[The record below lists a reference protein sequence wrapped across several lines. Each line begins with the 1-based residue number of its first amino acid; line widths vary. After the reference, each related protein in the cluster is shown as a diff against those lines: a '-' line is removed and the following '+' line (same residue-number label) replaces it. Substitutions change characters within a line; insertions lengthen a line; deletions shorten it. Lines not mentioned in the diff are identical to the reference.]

1 MDELRKA
8 LETFALRNA
17 EGEVSDATLEKA
29 CEAYK
34 ARSSEFVDDY
44 EYNLYVAKSVYDHI
58 HGVDQDPEITK
69 AIMPGQTKVV
79 NGVVYIWT
87 LTPNAKT
94 TYDWRVYK
102 NASGKPIGAAA
113 SSKSS
118 ADLANDEK
126 VVNEMFPADPSEL
139 TFVQKLGGSTGAEL
153 MKDAKGREF
162 VVKSSKNT
170 SRGHVAA
177 EYYAAQVYSLL
188 GLDTPDYEL
197 YDDGTDL
204 TLISNYM
211 RGVSAP
217 ATKDYDAMAK
227 GFAVDA
233 FLANWDIYQND
244 NCLVDAAG
252 KVYRV
257 DNGSTFD
264 YRAMGSK
271 KPFGNQI
278 DWDNMVRYNS
288 SVVANLTAQ
297 DYIDQI
303 DALKARKDDIMAFF
317 DAGRLAS
324 KPKMRAIIEARFK
337 DLDRIRGIYEVE
349 ARRAN
354 KQVVPRTL
362 KSAADMYREFTDDEV
377 NEFWNNQRGSD
388 YYQKLQ
394 NHYGPTGWELLS
406 TICNA
411 RGFDARPD
419 VVDDATFWAKAA
431 QAKYHMFRGVEPNG
445 TDKNYYADDFKYNDA
460 CYYGTVGVYAE
471 GIYFHVNDSSNANRT
486 PSGYQKTSAYHNARG
501 YAGNG
506 AIIEAVLD
514 DSAKVITVDDAREEV
529 KQLAAS
535 NSPAFN
541 KAKKELD
548 DAKAEYQ
555 RVTNELDNLTDTTEK
570 QVKADMHWD
579 AASYVD
585 IPLQID
591 QIIDWGAIDD
601 DGNPAYMKFDDFMDN
616 HLKGWITANGGTITA
631 KGGGTDDYVIK
642 MPNTNERF
650 VFSRYRYE
658 NNAIKRKNGF
668 SRPYNYPVRQ
678 FKEWIMREHY
688 GKIEDAVKKAVNNLS
703 DEVDRLQ
710 DEQRKAYY
718 VYEDKQD
725 TFSKLSVNAVGDPN
739 KDIYAAIYKNV
750 HKDNDKEALGV
761 YAALKGY
768 DALIQPDGN
777 YSGNS
782 FMIVLNRSKIIT
794 RK

>member
-17 EGEVSDATLEKA
+17 EGEVSDAMLEKA

-34 ARSSEFVDDY
+34 VRSSEFVDDY
-44 EYNLYVAKSVYDHI
+44 QYNLYVAKSVYDHL
-58 HGVDQDPEITK
+58 HGVDQDPEISK

-79 NGVVYIWT
+79 DGVVYIWT

-102 NASGKPIGAAA
+102 NPQGIPVGKGPFR
-113 SSKSS
+113 SK
-118 ADLANDEK
+118 AILERQQK
-126 VVNEMFPADPSEL
+126 EVNEMFPADPSEL

-170 SRGHVAA
+170 TRGHVAA

-188 GLDTPDYEL
+188 GLDTPDYEM

-204 TLISNYM
+204 VLISNYM
-211 RGVSAP
+211 RGMSEPQV
-217 ATKDYDAMAK
+217 KDYNAMAK
-227 GFAVDA
+227 GFVVDA
-233 FLANWDIYQND
+233 FLANWDIYKND

-264 YRAMGSK
+264 YRAQGAK

-288 SVVANLTAQ
+288 SVVANLKPQ
-297 DYIDQI
+297 DFIDQI
-303 DALKARKDDIMAFF
+303 DALKARKDEVLAYF
-317 DAGRLAS
+317 DAGRLGS

-337 DLDRIRGIYEVE
+337 DLDRIRGIYEIEV
-349 ARRAN
+349 RRTSR
-354 KQVVPRTL
+354 QVAPRTL
-362 KSAADMYREFTDDEV
+362 KSPADMYRDFTEDEI
-377 NEFWNNQRGSD
+377 NDFWNNQPGAD

-394 NHYGPTGWELLS
+394 RHSGHTGWELLS
-406 TICNA
+406 TICSA

-419 VVDDATFWAKAA
+419 VVDDATFFAKAA
-431 QAKYHMFRGVEPNG
+431 QNKYHMFRGVERNG

-471 GIYFHVNDSSNANRT
+471 GNYFHVNDSSNADRT

-501 YAGNG
+501 YAGSG

-514 DSAKVITVDDAREEV
+514 DSAKVITVNDAREEV
-529 KQLAAS
+529 KQLSAG
-535 NSPAFN
+535 NSPAFQ

-555 RVTNELDNLTDTTEK
+555 RVTDELNNLTDTTEK
-570 QVKADMHWD
+570 KVKSNMHWD
-579 AASYVD
+579 DASYVD

-616 HLKGWITANGGTITA
+616 HLKGWIKANGGTITA

-650 VFSRYRYE
+650 VFSRFRYE
-658 NNAIKRKNGF
+658 NDAIKRKNAF
-668 SRPYNYPVRQ
+668 ARPYNYPVRQ
-678 FKEWIMREHY
+678 LKEWIMREHF
-688 GKIEDAVKKAVNNLS
+688 GKIEDAVKSAINNLD
-703 DEVDRLQ
+703 DEVKRLQ
-710 DEQRKAYY
+710 GEQRKAYVDY
-718 VYEDKQD
+718 KDKD
-725 TFSKLSVNAVGDPN
+725 NAMSKLSVNAVGDPD

-750 HKDNDKEALGV
+750 HKDGEKEALGV

-768 DALIQPDGN
+768 DALIQPNGN
-777 YSGNS
+777 GSGNS

>member
-17 EGEVSDATLEKA
+17 EGEVSDALLEKA

-102 NASGKPIGAAA
+102 NANGKPIGAAA
-113 SSKSS
+113 SKSPS
-118 ADLANDEK
+118 TLAKEEK
-126 VVNEMFPADPSEL
+126 VVNEMFPADTSEL
-139 TFVQKLGGSTGAEL
+139 TFVKKLGGSTGAEL
-153 MKDAKGREF
+153 MKDSKGREF

-211 RGVSAP
+211 RGMSEPQA
-217 ATKDYDAMAK
+217 KDYDAMAK

-233 FLANWDIYQND
+233 FLANWDVYQND

-257 DNGSTFD
+257 DNGGSFN
-264 YRAMGSK
+264 YRAQGAQ
-271 KPFGNQI
+271 KPFIGQI
-278 DWDNMVRYNS
+278 DWDGMVKYNPS
-288 SVVANLTAQ
+288 IIANLTPQ
-297 DYIDQI
+297 DFIDQI
-303 DALKARKDDIMAFF
+303 DALKARKDEILAFF
-317 DAGRLAS
+317 DAGKLAS
-324 KPKMRAIIEARFK
+324 KPKMRAIIEARFD
-337 DLDRIRGIYEVE
+337 DLDRIRGMYEVE
-349 ARRAN
+349 LQRITR
-354 KQVVPRTL
+354 KVKPRTL
-362 KSAADMYREFTDDEV
+362 KSPADMYRDFTDDEV
-377 NEFWNNQRGSD
+377 NTFWQNAAGNS

-394 NHYGPTGWELLS
+394 NHSGSTGWNILS
-406 TICNA
+406 AVCGE
-411 RGFDARPD
+411 RGFDARPE
-419 VVDDATFWAKAA
+419 VVDDATFWAKVA
-431 QAKYHMFRGVEPNG
+431 QAKYHMFRGVDRKG
-445 TDKNYYADDFKYNDA
+445 TDKDYYADDFKYNDE
-460 CYYGTVGVYAE
+460 CFYGTVGIYAE
-471 GIYFHVNDSSNANRT
+471 GIYFHVNDSANANRT
-486 PSGYQKTSAYHNARG
+486 PSGYQHTSAYKNARG
-501 YAGNG
+501 YAGSG
-506 AIIEAVLD
+506 AIIEACLD
-514 DSAKVITVDDAREEV
+514 SSAKVITVEDAKKEV
-529 KQLAAS
+529 SQLS
-535 NSPAFN
+535 TVNSPAF
-541 KAKKELD
+541 KAARKELD
-548 DAKAEYQ
+548 DATAEYE
-555 RVTNELDNLTDTTEK
+555 RINDELINLTDNTK
-570 QVKADMHWD
+570 NKVKADMHWD
-579 AASYVD
+579 DASFVD

-591 QIIDWGAIDD
+591 QVIDWGAIDD
-601 DGNPAYMKFDDFMDN
+601 DGNPAYMKFDEFMDN
-616 HLKGWITANGGTITA
+616 HLKGWITANGGTITE
-631 KGGGTDDYVIK
+631 KGKGTGDFVIR
-642 MPNTNERF
+642 MPNTTERF

-658 NNAIKRKNGF
+658 NDAIKRKNAF
-668 SRPYNYPVRQ
+668 ARPYSYPVRQ
-678 FKEWIMREHY
+678 FKEWIMREHF
-688 GKIEDAVKKAVNNLS
+688 GKIEDAIKEAVDNLGDEVNRLQGERSKAYNVYKEKQNAVN
-703 DEVDRLQ
+703 
-710 DEQRKAYY
+710 
-718 VYEDKQD
+718 
-725 TFSKLSVNAVGDPN
+725 KLNVGAVGDPD

-750 HKDNDKEALGV
+750 IKDQDNEALGI

-768 DALIQPDGN
+768 DALIQPNGN
-777 YSGNS
+777 GCGNS

>member
-8 LETFALRNA
+8 LEIFALRNA
-17 EGEVSDATLEKA
+17 EGAVSDAVLEKA

-34 ARSSEFVDDY
+34 VRSSEFVDDY
-44 EYNLYVAKSVYDHI
+44 QYNLYVAKSVYDHL
-58 HGVDQDPEITK
+58 HGVDQDPEISK

-79 NGVVYIWT
+79 DGVVYIWT

-102 NASGKPIGAAA
+102 NPQGIPVGKGPFR
-113 SSKSS
+113 SK
-118 ADLANDEK
+118 AILERQQK
-126 VVNEMFPADPSEL
+126 EVNEMFPADPSEL

-170 SRGHVAA
+170 TRGHVAA

-188 GLDTPDYEL
+188 GLDTPDYEM

-204 TLISNYM
+204 VLISNYM
-211 RGVSAP
+211 RGMSEPQV
-217 ATKDYDAMAK
+217 KDYNAMAK
-227 GFAVDA
+227 GFVVDA

-264 YRAMGSK
+264 YRAQGAK

-288 SVVANLTAQ
+288 SVVANLKPQ
-297 DYIDQI
+297 DFIDQI
-303 DALKARKDDIMAFF
+303 DALKARKDEVLAYF
-317 DAGRLAS
+317 DAGRLGS

-337 DLDRIRGIYEVE
+337 DLDRIRGIYEIEV
-349 ARRAN
+349 RRTSR
-354 KQVVPRTL
+354 QVAPRTL
-362 KSAADMYREFTDDEV
+362 KSPADMYRDFTEDEI
-377 NEFWNNQRGSD
+377 NDFWNNQPGAD

-394 NHYGPTGWELLS
+394 RHSGNTGWELLS
-406 TICNA
+406 TICSA
-411 RGFDARPD
+411 RSFDARPD
-419 VVDDATFWAKAA
+419 VVDDATFFAKAA
-431 QAKYHMFRGVEPNG
+431 QNKYHMFRGVERNG

-471 GIYFHVNDSSNANRT
+471 GIYFHVNDSSNADRT

-501 YAGNG
+501 YAGSG

-514 DSAKVITVDDAREEV
+514 DSAKVITVNDAREEV
-529 KQLAAS
+529 KQLSAG
-535 NSPAFN
+535 NSPAFQ

-555 RVTNELDNLTDTTEK
+555 RVTDELNNLTDTTEK
-570 QVKADMHWD
+570 KVKSNMHWD
-579 AASYVD
+579 DASYVD

-616 HLKGWITANGGTITA
+616 HLKGWIKANGGTITA

-658 NNAIKRKNGF
+658 NDAIKRKNGF
-668 SRPYNYPVRQ
+668 ARPYNYPVRQ

-688 GKIEDAVKKAVNNLS
+688 GKIEDAVKEAVKNLD
-703 DEVDRLQ
+703 DEVNRLQ
-710 DEQRKAYY
+710 KERAAAFK
-718 VYEDKQD
+718 VYLEK
-725 TFSKLSVNAVGDPN
+725 SAAANKVSSNSVGDPD
-739 KDIYAAIYKNV
+739 KDIYAAIYQASRSDDEV
-750 HKDNDKEALGV
+750 LGV
-761 YAALKGY
+761 YAALRGY
-768 DALIQPDGN
+768 DAMIQPNGN
-777 YSGNS
+777 HCGNS
-782 FMIVLNRSKIIT
+782 FMIVFNRSKIIT

>member
-725 TFSKLSVNAVGDPN
+725 TFSKLSANAVGDPN

>member
-17 EGEVSDATLEKA
+17 EGEVSDAMLEKA

-34 ARSSEFVDDY
+34 VRSSEFVDDY
-44 EYNLYVAKSVYDHI
+44 QYNLYVAKSVYDHL
-58 HGVDQDPEITK
+58 HGVDQDPEISK

-79 NGVVYIWT
+79 DGVVYIWT

-102 NASGKPIGAAA
+102 NPNGIPVGKG
-113 SSKSS
+113 SFRSK
-118 ADLANDEK
+118 ATLEQQQK
-126 VVNEMFPADPSEL
+126 EVNEMFPADPSEL
-139 TFVQKLGGSTGAEL
+139 TFVQKLGGSTGAQL

-188 GLDTPDYEL
+188 GLDTPDYEM

-204 TLISNYM
+204 VLISNYM
-211 RGVSAP
+211 RGMSEPQV
-217 ATKDYDAMAK
+217 KDYDAMAK
-227 GFAVDA
+227 GFVVDA

-264 YRAMGSK
+264 YRAQGAK

-288 SVVANLTAQ
+288 SVVANLKPQ
-297 DYIDQI
+297 DFIDQI
-303 DALKARKDDIMAFF
+303 DALKARKDEVLAYF
-317 DAGRLAS
+317 DAGRLGS

-337 DLDRIRGIYEVE
+337 DLDRIRGIYEIEV
-349 ARRAN
+349 RRTSR
-354 KQVVPRTL
+354 QVAPRTL
-362 KSAADMYREFTDDEV
+362 KSPADMYRDFTDDEV
-377 NEFWNNQRGSD
+377 NDFWNNQEGNN
-388 YYQKLQ
+388 YYNKLQ
-394 NHYGPTGWELLS
+394 RHSGPTGWELLS
-406 TICNA
+406 TICSA

-419 VVDDATFWAKAA
+419 VVDDAMFFAKAA
-431 QAKYHMFRGVEPNG
+431 QSKYHMFRGVDRNG

-471 GIYFHVNDSSNANRT
+471 GIYFHVNDSSNADRT

-501 YAGNG
+501 YAG
-506 AIIEAVLD
+506 
-514 DSAKVITVDDAREEV
+514 S
-529 KQLAAS
+529 
-535 NSPAFN
+535 
-541 KAKKELD
+541 
-548 DAKAEYQ
+548 
-555 RVTNELDNLTDTTEK
+555 
-570 QVKADMHWD
+570 
-579 AASYVD
+579 
-585 IPLQID
+585 
-591 QIIDWGAIDD
+591 
-601 DGNPAYMKFDDFMDN
+601 
-616 HLKGWITANGGTITA
+616 GTITA

-650 VFSRYRYE
+650 VFSRFRYE
-658 NNAIKRKNGF
+658 NDAIKRKNAF
-668 SRPYNYPVRQ
+668 ARPYNYPVRQ
-678 FKEWIMREHY
+678 LKEWIMREHF

-710 DEQRKAYY
+710 DEQRQAYY
-718 VYEDKQD
+718 VYQDKD
-725 TFSKLSVNAVGDPN
+725 NAMSKLSVNAVGDPD

-750 HKDNDKEALGV
+750 HKDGEKEALGV

-768 DALIQPDGN
+768 DALIQPNGN
-777 YSGNS
+777 HSGNS